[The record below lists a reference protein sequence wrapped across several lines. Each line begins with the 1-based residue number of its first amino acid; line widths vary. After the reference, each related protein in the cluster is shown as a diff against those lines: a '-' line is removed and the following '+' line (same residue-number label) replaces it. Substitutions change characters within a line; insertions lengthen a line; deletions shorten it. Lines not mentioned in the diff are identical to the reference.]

1 MSNQTMLDKKYR
13 SVRNQTLELT
23 RPLTSEDMVVQP
35 IVDVSPP
42 KWHLGHTTWFFE
54 TFLLNPHLAT
64 YQEYHPKFSF
74 IFNSYYES
82 FGERAIRNQRG
93 FLTRPTLQEVMDYR
107 RHVDESMQQLIDTG
121 VDDLAFLIDLGLN
134 HEQQHQELLVTDIKY
149 ILGTQVINPVY
160 GGHKVSADPLPVINW
175 LAIDGGQYP
184 IGFKGDEFCFDNELS
199 QHEVYI
205 ESFQIA
211 DRVLAVQEY
220 LEFMDDDGYQRPELW
235 LSEGWDWLQKTG
247 FVSPLYWKKIDDD
260 WHYYRLDG
268 FYKLNLKEPVTHISF
283 FEADAFARWS
293 GKRLPTEFEWEVA
306 AKIIQPNSPES
317 ANFLEKELFHPSF
330 EHQQSGFWG
339 SVWEWTNSA
348 YSAYPGYHQTKG
360 ALGEYN
366 GKFMINQM
374 VLRGGS
380 CATPASHIRLSY
392 RNFFHAYQQWQFS
405 GVRLAETRE

>member
-1 MSNQTMLDKKYR
+1 MLNQNMLAKKYL
-13 SVRNQTLELT
+13 SIRNQTLELT
-23 RPLTSEDMVVQP
+23 QPLTAEDMVVQP

-54 TFLLNPHLAT
+54 TFLLKPHLPT
-64 YQEYHPKFSF
+64 YREYHPKFSF
-74 IFNSYYES
+74 IFNSYYET
-82 FGERAIRNQRG
+82 FGDRAVRNQRG
-93 FLTRPTLQEVMDYR
+93 FLTRPTIQEVMDYR
-107 RHVDESMQQLIDTG
+107 RYVDEFMLQLIALGTDNLT
-121 VDDLAFLIDLGLN
+121 FLIDLGLN

-160 GGHKVSADPLPVINW
+160 GGHKDVPGQLPPIDWVS
-175 LAIDGGQYP
+175 IDGGQYP
-184 IGFKGDEFCFDNELS
+184 IGFDGNTFCFDNELKP
-199 QHEVYI
+199 HEAHV

-211 DRVLAVQEY
+211 DRVIAVEEY
-220 LEFMDDDGYQRPELW
+220 LAFMDDAGYQRPELW
-235 LSEGWDWLQKTG
+235 LSEGWDWLMKNG
-247 FVSPLYWKKIDDD
+247 LNSPLYWKKIDNA

-268 FYKLNLKEPVTHISF
+268 FEKLNVYEPVTHISF

-293 GKRLPTEFEWEVA
+293 GKRLPTEFEWEIA
-306 AKIIQPNSPES
+306 AKKIQPKRPKS
-317 ANFLEKELFHPSF
+317 ANFLESGLLHPSL
-330 EHQQSGFWG
+330 EQQQPGFWG

-348 YSAYPGYHQTKG
+348 YSAYPGYRQTKG

-380 CATPASHIRLSY
+380 CATPAAHIRLSY

-405 GVRLAETRE
+405 GVRLTETAE